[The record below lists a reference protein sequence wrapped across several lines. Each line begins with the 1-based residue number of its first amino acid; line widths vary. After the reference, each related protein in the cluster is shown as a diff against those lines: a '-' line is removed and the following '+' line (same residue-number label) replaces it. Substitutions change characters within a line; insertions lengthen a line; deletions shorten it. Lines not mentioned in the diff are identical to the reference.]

1 MKNVVKWSSLALAV
15 AAGNGMLASSAM
27 AEGEGFIEGASA
39 TLYNRTVYFN
49 RDFRNGRDNNGIG
62 KREESATSLLMN
74 FESGFTQGPIGF
86 GADVIASMGIKLDSG
101 RGRSG
106 TGLLPV
112 DGNNDADDEYS
123 EIRGAVKMAILD
135 DTVLRYGVH
144 MPENPVAAYDDARLL
159 PSHYQGYSITNQ
171 SIDGLFVEA
180 GRLTDRSEMNQPNET
195 DGAITDGDDLT
206 YLGGTYTFTDN
217 LSVTL
222 YGAEAEDFYD
232 RYFVGADWTMP
243 LGDDLSLNTNF
254 AYYDTSD
261 ENSSDGEEV
270 DNQAA
275 SLAFTLGAGNHAF
288 GVAYQE
294 MNGDAGYYYTDGDIF
309 LANSIQYLDFNGKD
323 EKSYQARYD
332 YDFAGMG
339 IPGLSFMT
347 RYIKGDD
354 IDVAPGLS
362 DSRWERD
369 SELKYT
375 VQNGTL
381 EGLNIRRRNATVRQ
395 NVGTSTNG
403 RGVNGDV
410 DENRLIVGYTWN
422 LL

>member
-1 MKNVVKWSSLALAV
+1 
-15 AAGNGMLASSAM
+15 ML
-27 AEGEGFIEGASA
+27 
-39 TLYNRTVYFN
+39 TL
-49 RDFRNGRDNNGIG
+49 
-62 KREESATSLLMN
+62 S
-74 FESGFTQGPIGF
+74 
-86 GADVIASMGIKLDSG
+86 LDSG

-369 SELKYT
+369 SEL
-375 VQNGTL
+375 
-381 EGLNIRRRNATVRQ
+381 
-395 NVGTSTNG
+395 
-403 RGVNGDV
+403 
-410 DENRLIVGYTWN
+410 
-422 LL
+422 